1 MDMDRVRPEY
11 LPPLTQRR
19 FSFPWMAFWAAALLA
34 LAGAGV
40 WLHLKTS
47 AAWTQRFDRTAAE
60 RFESAPPLARP
71 HVHDQPAD
79 RPLTEAAA
87 LAEIRLIRE
96 RAARQVRRS
105 QQEDKVAT
113 RCVSGTV
120 FRRIP
125 GGWENVP
132 GVQC

>member
-1 MDMDRVRPEY
+1 MDRVRPEY

-19 FSFPWMAFWAAALLA
+19 SSFPWMAFWAAALLA

-47 AAWTQRFDRTAAE
+47 AAWTQRFDTTAAE
-60 RFESAPPLARP
+60 RVESAPPLASP
-71 HVHDQPAD
+71 HAQDQPAD
-79 RPLTEAAA
+79 RSLTEAAS
-87 LAEIRLIRE
+87 LAEIRLMRANAE
-96 RAARQVRRS
+96 RQIHRSRQ
-105 QQEDKVAT
+105 EEKDAT

-132 GVQC
+132 GMQC

>member
-1 MDMDRVRPEY
+1 MDTDRVRPEY
-11 LPPLTQRR
+11 LPPIAPRR

-60 RFESAPPLARP
+60 RFESMPTLARP

-79 RPLTEAAA
+79 RTLTESAA
-87 LAEIRLIRE
+87 LEEIRLMRASAERE
-96 RAARQVRRS
+96 IQRS
-105 QQEDKVAT
+105 RQEDKDAT
-113 RCVSGTV
+113 RCISGTV

-132 GVQC
+132 GLQC